1 MIDKSAVGTHASGKN
16 PGNIN
21 PILACSEALQPF
33 AMESF
38 HRHQSLA
45 LELAKINQ
53 QIYKLEPVRRLMMSF
68 NDEDKQELDLIAGQF
83 NQTKG
88 FKARWLDQSQIK
100 KIDHR
105 ISSEIPSALLLEGN
119 FSLDSLKYNQALIA
133 GAKHNN
139 AVFICA
145 SVTGISQKSHG
156 YEISTN
162 HGVISADVIVL
173 ATGSLVQDCSNWLG
187 FNIPIRPVKG
197 EMLRLQLKDKNI
209 THDLTHG
216 LISLYRRGDN
226 ELWLGVTREDM
237 VSDEKPTNAAK
248 IKLLEGAKRI
258 LPVIEDAIL
267 IEHLASI
274 RPMARGGLPII
285 DEFPGYKNIFIANG
299 GGIKG
304 VLTSAGLGM
313 ALRDLIMT
321 GASTLSI
328 KDFKLSH

>member
-1 MIDKSAVGTHASGKN
+1 
-16 PGNIN
+16 
-21 PILACSEALQPF
+21 
-33 AMESF
+33 
-38 HRHQSLA
+38 
-45 LELAKINQ
+45 
-53 QIYKLEPVRRLMMSF
+53 
-68 NDEDKQELDLIAGQF
+68 
-83 NQTKG
+83 
-88 FKARWLDQSQIK
+88 
-100 KIDHR
+100 
-105 ISSEIPSALLLEGN
+105 
-119 FSLDSLKYNQALIA
+119 
-133 GAKHNN
+133 
-139 AVFICA
+139 
-145 SVTGISQKSHG
+145 
-156 YEISTN
+156 
-162 HGVISADVIVL
+162 
-173 ATGSLVQDCSNWLG
+173 
-187 FNIPIRPVKG
+187 
-197 EMLRLQLKDKNI
+197 
-209 THDLTHG
+209 
-216 LISLYRRGDN
+216 
-226 ELWLGVTREDM
+226 M